1 MGVNVIT
8 LSYQLG
14 GYVKDPG
21 HRWKRVGY
29 LGASVMVY
37 LTYAVIGLGGRGEI
51 KHRLKQLH
59 DAPLHADV
67 RSRLSGPSVIQPLA
81 ASGEN

>member
-1 MGVNVIT
+1 
-8 LSYQLG
+8 
-14 GYVKDPG
+14 
-21 HRWKRVGY
+21 
-29 LGASVMVY
+29 MVY

-59 DAPLHADV
+59 NAPLHADV

>member
-1 MGVNVIT
+1 
-8 LSYQLG
+8 
-14 GYVKDPG
+14 
-21 HRWKRVGY
+21 
-29 LGASVMVY
+29 MVY

-59 DAPLHADV
+59 SAPLQADV